1 MNYSVEQATL
11 LARQLEGLATRNAHQ
26 VAGQFANLEF
36 WLDEVAHVVK
46 TIADYPRR
54 FRQLRDAQD
63 AWVKAHDVKMTPRC
77 GICRGPCEFGP
88 QTPPQPTR
96 IPSDELAFA
105 RSAVQR
111 AGYRFLMR
119 LYRIGLLAPDVL
131 RAACERID
139 VTLESED
146 LDDA

>member
-36 WLDEVAHVVK
+36 WLSEVAHVVW
-46 TIADYPRR
+46 TIDDYPRR
-54 FRQLRDAQD
+54 FRNLRDAQG
-63 AWVKAHDVKMTPRC
+63 AWVKAHDSKMTPQC

-88 QTPPQPTR
+88 QTPPPPSR
-96 IPSDELAFA
+96 IPSEELSAA

-111 AGYRFLMR
+111 ACYRFLLR
-119 LYRIGLLAPDVL
+119 LYRVGLLAPDAL
-131 RAACERID
+131 RGACERID
-139 VTLESED
+139 VTLERED
-146 LDDA
+146 LADA